1 MEKKM
6 YEAMEKKMYE
16 EPLIGVCEI
25 EVVNNMMASAGDEST
40 NTNSASFDETESGG
54 FPWEEEGE
62 TSDAWE

>member
-1 MEKKM
+1 
-6 YEAMEKKMYE
+6 MEKKMYE

-25 EVVNNMMASAGDEST
+25 EVVNMMMAASGEST
-40 NTNSASFDETESGG
+40 TNSASFDETESGG

>member
-1 MEKKM
+1 
-6 YEAMEKKMYE
+6 MEKKMYE

-25 EVVNNMMASAGDEST
+25 EVVNNMMAGSDTNGDT
-40 NTNSASFDETESGG
+40 QSASLDETESGG